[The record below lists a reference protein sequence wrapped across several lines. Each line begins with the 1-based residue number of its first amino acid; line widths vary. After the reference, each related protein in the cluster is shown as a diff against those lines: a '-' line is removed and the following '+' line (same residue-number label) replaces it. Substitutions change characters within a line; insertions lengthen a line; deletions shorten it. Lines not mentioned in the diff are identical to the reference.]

1 MFCARGRQEFLLY
14 FRPLFI
20 AGASMTPQPQLPRDR
35 ADSRSYEPRFV
46 WASAAVVVLLLILL
60 ALGLSYSITSRNK
73 VCPPGN
79 PDCDPL
85 PSTAPPVQ
93 IPGAPPPR

>member
-1 MFCARGRQEFLLY
+1 M

-20 AGASMTPQPQLPRDR
+20 AGASMTSQPELPRDHL
-35 ADSRSYEPRFV
+35 DSLSYERRFV
-46 WASAAVVVLLLILL
+46 WASVAVVTLLLIVL

-79 PDCDPL
+79 PDCGRL
-85 PSTAPPVQ
+85 PPVAPPVQ
-93 IPGAPPPR
+93 LPGQPPPG

>member
-1 MFCARGRQEFLLY
+1 
-14 FRPLFI
+14 
-20 AGASMTPQPQLPRDR
+20 MTSPPERPRDGAVR
-35 ADSRSYEPRFV
+35 TDRRFV
-46 WASAAVVVLLLILL
+46 WAGALVVVVLLILL

-79 PDCDPL
+79 PDCGRL
-85 PSTAPPVQ
+85 PPTAPPVQ

>member
-1 MFCARGRQEFLLY
+1 
-14 FRPLFI
+14 
-20 AGASMTPQPQLPRDR
+20 MTIPPQSPRDE
-35 ADSRSYEPRFV
+35 ADARRYERRFV
-46 WASAAVVVLLLILL
+46 WASAAVVVLLVILL

-79 PDCDPL
+79 PDCGRL
-85 PSTAPPVQ
+85 PPTAPPVQ